1 MAPYDPPYEPSG
13 VKSGDAAAARIA
25 AGRRESTRQIKKP
38 KKDLPEDQAQHSTKP
53 KKGRLTEA
61 LKYCNGILKELFAKK
76 HAVSVVF
83 TSTFTVKKF
92 ILLKLDC
99 HNEAFIL
106 NPDFINYV
114 LLVIR

>member
-13 VKSGDAAAARIA
+13 VKSGDVAAARIA

-76 HAVSVVF
+76 HAVSVTF
-83 TSTFTVKKF
+83 TSTSTAKRFL
-92 ILLKLDC
+92 LLKLNYL
-99 HNEAFIL
+99 HEAFIF
-106 NPDFINYV
+106 NQNFNYV
-114 LLVIR
+114 LLLRC